1 MDSPFPFGLP
11 GPTAFY
17 LTAYVVTLAVHVVFM
32 NYVLAGTGY
41 LAVAFLRPTGRAD
54 AASVAVVKDWMPLML
69 SGAITAGIAPLLFV
83 QLLYKREFYT
93 ANLLLF
99 NRWMAIL
106 PVLVVGFYALYL
118 LKSAWL
124 YRRPRWAA
132 AAVAVVPLACVAF
145 TCYSWTENHLLS
157 VRPPAVWGEV
167 YGTRLQTYW
176 EPQLLPRLLV
186 WAVGAVPTFALVLA
200 WQHWYRDTGS
210 PTAVARLAGVGMV
223 LVGAAAAWYY
233 LRADDDTRQAF
244 VSPLAAPY
252 FAAACAGLVVQAA
265 GWAWVGMGDRFD
277 ARRLAVVSGG
287 LLLTVGGMTV
297 CREAVRIAAL
307 GPARFEGLYPTHAAL
322 FGRGGFA
329 LFLVFFVLNAG
340 LIALVFWTVRTQ
352 TRPSND
358 PGPKAEVSASR

>member
-83 QLLYKREFYT
+83 QLVYKREFYT

-145 TCYSWTENHLLS
+145 SDTAETCPHCGERQPKLDEKECGHRGGSCARCGVFNIGSARYGDFRDRHVCRGCGCPLTDALPYLHTETEAERVYENAMETG
-157 VRPPAVWGEV
+157 RPSGGSRPWWGSSS
-167 YGTRLQTYW
+167 
-176 EPQLLPRLLV
+176 
-186 WAVGAVPTFALVLA
+186 
-200 WQHWYRDTGS
+200 TGS
-210 PTAVARLAGVGMV
+210 TVANSSPGSSS
-223 LVGAAAAWYY
+223 
-233 LRADDDTRQAF
+233 RA
-244 VSPLAAPY
+244 
-252 FAAACAGLVVQAA
+252 
-265 GWAWVGMGDRFD
+265 
-277 ARRLAVVSGG
+277 
-287 LLLTVGGMTV
+287 
-297 CREAVRIAAL
+297 
-307 GPARFEGLYPTHAAL
+307 
-322 FGRGGFA
+322 
-329 LFLVFFVLNAG
+329 
-340 LIALVFWTVRTQ
+340 
-352 TRPSND
+352 
-358 PGPKAEVSASR
+358 